1 MCELVYACDS
11 FSDWSL
17 QNRLGVYT
25 AHMPT
30 STSAQNLL
38 HFDQLFTSNRF
49 QKFDHGIL
57 KNMQVYGSQSP
68 PEYNLSSI
76 THRAMHVIYSD
87 NDWFVPI
94 SGVQQLQADLPRETE
109 FYLISNP
116 YTNHMDPLIGIDVA
130 IEVTKKVLRIINRK
144 SNRKIIK

>member
-1 MCELVYACDS
+1 M
-11 FSDWSL
+11 FSL

-38 HFDQLFTSNRF
+38 HFDQLFSSNRF

-57 KNMQVYGSQSP
+57 RNPQLYGSPQP
-68 PEYNLSSI
+68 PEYPLANI
-76 THRAMHVIYSD
+76 THRAIHVIYSD

-94 SGVQQLQADLPRETE
+94 SGVERLQQDLNATAAE
-109 FYLISNP
+109 FYLISKP
-116 YTNHMDPLIGIDVA
+116 HTNHMDPLIGRDVA
-130 IEVTKKVLRIINRK
+130 VEVNKKVLSILGK
-144 SNRKIIK
+144 HT